1 MATPHL
7 ARKDDTVH
15 LRHRRR
21 GRLTAVAALGL
32 LPLAFTSACAAG
44 SQAAT
49 AAQAVATPVYTSD
62 ADTPANNAAL
72 SVANSAL
79 GRIVVDD
86 QGFTL
91 YAYSHDS
98 ASPPKATC
106 DGECALTWEPVSAQ
120 DGTVSVEGVGQGLVG
135 EVTRSDG
142 TKQMTLG
149 GWPLYRYDPD
159 QKPGDTN
166 GQGQGGLWFAV
177 GPDGK
182 KVAATS

>member
-1 MATPHL
+1 M
-7 ARKDDTVH
+7 H

-21 GRLTAVAALGL
+21 GRMSAVAALGL
-32 LPLAFTSACAAG
+32 LPLALLSACSGG

-49 AAQAVATPVYTSD
+49 AAEAVATPVYTSD
-62 ADTPANNAAL
+62 ADAPPNNAVL
-72 SVANSAL
+72 SVANTAL
-79 GRIVVDD
+79 GKVVVDD

-91 YAYSHDS
+91 YMYGHDS

-120 DGTVSVEGVGQGLVG
+120 DGSVAVEGVGQGLVG

-142 TKQMTLG
+142 TKQMTLA
-149 GWPLYRYDPD
+149 GWPLYRYAPD
-159 QKPGDTN
+159 QKPGDTT
-166 GQGQGGLWFAV
+166 GQGQGGMWFAI

>member
-1 MATPHL
+1 MQ
-7 ARKDDTVH
+7 
-15 LRHRRR
+15 LRHRR
-21 GRLTAVAALGL
+21 GRMTAVASLGL
-32 LPLAFTSACAAG
+32 LPLALLSACSGG

-49 AAQAVATPVYTSD
+49 AAEATVAPAYTTD
-62 ADTPANNAAL
+62 ADTPVNNAVL
-72 SVANSAL
+72 SVANTTL
-79 GRIVVDD
+79 GKVVVDD

-91 YAYSHDS
+91 YMFSHDS

-120 DGTVSVEGVGQGLVG
+120 DGSVTVQGVGQGLVG

-149 GWPLYRYDPD
+149 GQPLYRYAPD
-159 QKPGDTN
+159 QKPGDTT
-166 GQGQGGLWFAV
+166 GQNQGGMWFAI

-182 KVAATS
+182 KAATTS

>member
-1 MATPHL
+1 VATPHL

-32 LPLAFTSACAAG
+32 LPLALVSACGTG

-49 AAQAVATPVYTSD
+49 AAEAVATPVYTTD
-62 ADTPANNAAL
+62 ADAPVNNATL
-72 SVANSAL
+72 SVTSSGL
-79 GRIVVDD
+79 GRIVVDN

-91 YAYSHDS
+91 YVYAHDS

-120 DGTVSVEGVGQGLVG
+120 DGSVTVEGVGQGLVG
-135 EVTRSDG
+135 EVTRTDG

-149 GWPLYRYDPD
+149 GWPLYRYAPD
-159 QKPGDTN
+159 QKPGDTT
-166 GQGQGGLWFAV
+166 GQGQGGLWVAI

-182 KVAATS
+182 

>member
-1 MATPHL
+1 MHL
-7 ARKDDTVH
+7 SH
-15 LRHRRR
+15 SR
-21 GRLTAVAALGL
+21 GRLIAVAALGL
-32 LPLAFTSACAAG
+32 LPLAFTSACAG

-49 AAQAVATPVYTSD
+49 AAEAVATPVYTTD
-62 ADTPANNAAL
+62 ADAPANNATL
-72 SVANSAL
+72 SVANA
-79 GRIVVDD
+79 GIGKIVVDD

-91 YAYSHDS
+91 YMYSHDS

-120 DGTVSVEGVGQGLVG
+120 DGSVTVEGVGQGLVG

-149 GWPLYRYDPD
+149 GWPLYRYAPD
-159 QKPGDTN
+159 QKPGDTT
-166 GQGQGGLWFAV
+166 GQGQGGMWFAI